1 MKSSG
6 PSRILSEYYLVSGN
20 GETERT
26 RGWSI
31 MVMMNTCLEEG
42 EGKNYWHGQTQSGNV
57 IILTTSGLSD
67 DTQCPERET

>member
-1 MKSSG
+1 
-6 PSRILSEYYLVSGN
+6 
-20 GETERT
+20 
-26 RGWSI
+26 
-31 MVMMNTCLEEG
+31 MVMMNTCLEER